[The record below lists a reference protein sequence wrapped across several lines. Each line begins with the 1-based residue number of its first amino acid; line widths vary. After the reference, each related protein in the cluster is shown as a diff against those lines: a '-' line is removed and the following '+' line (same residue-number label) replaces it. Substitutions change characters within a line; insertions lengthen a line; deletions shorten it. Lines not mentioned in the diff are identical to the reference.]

1 MICENCK
8 NYKKERKQR
17 INFNIFES
25 NHLLMFCKI
34 SYSSGLQKLGAHSG
48 VCTYLAPK
56 TSIHKKGTQKKHAP
70 KIVMYVFF
78 FQYKLRKKLLH
89 SLKLKGIT
97 EKRLF

>member
-25 NHLLMFCKI
+25 NHLEMLYKI

-78 FQYKLRKKLLH
+78 FNINFVKNYFIH
-89 SLKLKGIT
+89 
-97 EKRLF
+97 